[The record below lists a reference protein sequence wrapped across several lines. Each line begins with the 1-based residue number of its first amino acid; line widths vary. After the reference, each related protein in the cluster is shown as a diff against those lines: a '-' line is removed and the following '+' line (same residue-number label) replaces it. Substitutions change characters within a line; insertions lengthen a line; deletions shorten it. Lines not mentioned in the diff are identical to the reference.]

1 MELDQAMYCLISAEL
16 GSLSTSIQLGTSN
29 LDLLYATTMVMSSP
43 IVTSDVKFVY
53 PSVSII

>member
-1 MELDQAMYCLISAEL
+1 MELDQAMYGLISVEL

-29 LDLLYATTMVMSSP
+29 LDLLYTTTVVMSSP